1 MAENKMTLD
10 EAIKLANE
18 GDYSKLDNVQLSQMN
33 RVLNEAAS
41 KEGADQDLKD
51 TAEAMVLETENRLTE
66 LNGKTD
72 FAMGDLE
79 SIIDLASSI
88 SGFSKNAD
96 LARAVLE
103 KATKQKENPTSKQM
117 NEAALDDILASD
129 QYTDEE
135 KDLALDAAIEY
146 NNEIDAKAAASE
158 FEVGDASAASEN
170 GGKEDNKKADE
181 KQEENSQL
189 MDKTK
194 SYSLDNNNYKIELNS
209 GQPPYILDTSD
220 EKFQEMIN
228 NLEVGQSFVV
238 GREDS
243 TGQIKADFT
252 IPNDKD
258 HQYIS
263 RQHLVVKKTE
273 NGVFI
278 QDVSKNG
285 SRITEITPKTDE
297 NTAEND
303 GEEQLEEAE
312 NIPEDQAALEAFD
325 KEYGIDT
332 MTAEQLEK
340 NAEVMDASEFNPF
353 ELNEEGKLVHPEFQ
367 AEYDAIQNL
376 EITDDNGE
384 PLSEEEQKKAKEDL
398 LQTAIFEAD
407 MLTRGTARGDEEAI
421 KSQYKANL
429 KSSLQKAVVSAAF
442 ASEIE
447 GKPQNRET
455 YGAAFA
461 KAAAQEGGLKTSLKN
476 IMAYAG
482 VVNGEMTK
490 LRDRLQNKFKEIPAV
505 QKMSAKIA
513 AFDKSMGE
521 KHPKMWKT
529 AKRVGGILAKRVK
542 GIAVYTAV
550 GATAGPIG
558 LAALAVKSG
567 YDSYKGLNEK
577 AKKAGMTLGQYAKT
591 HKMEVGL
598 AFTTSALSLA
608 GSALGLGAGG
618 SEMAQ
623 TVSPYLKT
631 ATRALAIG
639 PKAAKAAFHGLKAA
653 AIKMGWKK
661 GNVQEELAAAK
672 AALNQTVDA
681 TIGMVAGSYLN
692 EGVQSAHAAM
702 DKDGDG
708 TLDIFDADHGEGW
721 ATANEQQLDG
731 LMNDAESVNAILGE
745 GHNHTPEELRE
756 MLSKGEFTDEQL
768 KDIHEFATKNFDEN
782 GIAIDKDGDGI
793 VDYKDRDHGNGWA
806 HANDKQLDALLKDP
820 EAVNSALDKAFG
832 PGHNYTSEELRD
844 MVAQGKFNDVQMRHI
859 DELASKAFD
868 ENGTAVDKDGDGI
881 ADYKDVDHGEGWA
894 TANEKQLDRLME
906 TNAKE
911 VNELLNDGKW
921 HSSDDL
927 KDMMAKGENV
937 EGGFTTEQLKAI
949 HALAS
954 KDYDEN
960 GYIINKD
967 LHKFYEDLAKQ
978 AETKTETQETPDENK
993 GAEQTEPTEVEKTQ
1007 AEEQMYEAILAT
1019 ISKGEDM
1026 NNPEVKASVEALAQQ
1041 HFNDVK
1047 GALAAGNEQAAVD
1060 LLHGLHKQGEA
1071 AEVHEATQRE
1081 DDDSR
1086 GVRHAKE
1093 DLAKVSSQLDE
1104 AKAALAAD
1112 PNNEQLQR
1120 EVEKLEKEFD
1130 KKSLNLDNK
1139 EIKQERSELKDQI
1152 NRDNRSADNLDRTRE
1167 QLEKNLGISQEAADK
1182 QLAAAGFD
1190 LNNLPKDTENLPED
1204 VQKLINA
1211 HNQYAQVDQ
1220 TEATLRGRVAE
1231 NEQAREDLK
1240 AQEKENKEAMKD
1252 VKKGRGFS
1260 TDDEKRASIE
1270 DRLPGQSDFRDSE
1283 MASSLVNMARGGNE
1297 GATQEP
1303 EKVESNEEKVDR
1315 FLRDQVAKGN
1325 MTEAE
1330 AQEQR
1335 EALVAKANA
1344 QKANEEYAQ
1353 QMANPDNW
1361 QEYQAQI
1368 DPSPLQGK
1376 PETAPV
1382 YQPENEGET
1391 LTAKIDP
1398 SPLQGKPKEAPV
1410 YEDPTATMT
1419 REERVDSAAQSLAD
1433 KVRNGE
1439 ISRED
1444 ALKVAADVAHKQ
1456 NDEVMGKRLAEGIE
1470 KSLDHEPNVV
1480 DSELGKVSYTIG
1492 DDGVLKINQ
1501 DLNVYRGDAADRVQ
1515 HNEVANDIGDH
1526 IYGHVE
1532 ARHDILNSEKD
1543 GNVIIGARAGD
1554 GHFAATDQKAY
1565 EAEALKIV
1573 HDDIQN
1579 RISNGE
1585 TVPGADKALGEIEN
1599 RLSTLGLQLG
1609 KNGELEAVN
1618 NQSDLPSYRKMMESE
1633 ADRTEKEEP
1642 QTKPEPKAEEKT
1654 ENREAPEA
1662 VAEPYVAETK
1672 AGNISYSMDD
1682 NGQYKTGGTISVIN
1696 DYEKYKDIEKEIS
1709 AGMGNTPGKS
1719 MIVGHKAQIAYMAD
1733 AINKDIEARLAR
1745 GEDVPHAK
1753 EMMEMNNKQL
1763 KAMGLE
1769 YDKDG
1774 HLHSSKAN
1782 AGNVQTRGKGGRE

>member
-1 MAENKMTLD
+1 MAENKMTVQEAVDLITNNKLEFSD
-10 EAIKLANE
+10 EQLA
-18 GDYSKLDNVQLSQMN
+18 
-33 RVLNEAAS
+33 
-41 KEGADQDLKD
+41 
-51 TAEAMVLETENRLTE
+51 
-66 LNGKTD
+66 
-72 FAMGDLE
+72 
-79 SIIDLASSI
+79 
-88 SGFSKNAD
+88 
-96 LARAVLE
+96 
-103 KATKQKENPTSKQM
+103 QM
-117 NEAALDDILASD
+117 NEAFFEDFTNNPSNDVKDARDIALGLA
-129 QYTDEE
+129 EE
-135 KDLALDAAIEY
+135 RITALAAQDSYDAADLDSIMALAGSISAFSREADVAK
-146 NNEIDAKAAASE
+146 EVLAKAQKQKEELAATAPENEGQEDTSE
-158 FEVGDASAASEN
+158 FEVGEADAGDAEAN
-170 GGKEDNKKADE
+170 
-181 KQEENSQL
+181 EEQV
-189 MDKTK
+189 
-194 SYSLDNNNYKIELNS
+194 E
-209 GQPPYILDTSD
+209 
-220 EKFQEMIN
+220 
-228 NLEVGQSFVV
+228 
-238 GREDS
+238 
-243 TGQIKADFT
+243 
-252 IPNDKD
+252 
-258 HQYIS
+258 
-263 RQHLVVKKTE
+263 
-273 NGVFI
+273 
-278 QDVSKNG
+278 DVSVNEG
-285 SRITEITPKTDE
+285 AEAPTPENQHDETSAGTEE
-297 NTAEND
+297 A
-303 GEEQLEEAE
+303 EEQLEEAE
-312 NIPEDQAALEAFD
+312 NIPEDQAELEAFD

-384 PLSEEEQKKAKEDL
+384 PLSEEEQKKAKENL
-398 LQTAIFEAD
+398 VETAVFEAG
-407 MLTRGTARGDEEAI
+407 MLTRGTAKGDEEAI
-421 KSQYKANL
+421 KAQYVSNL
-429 KSSLQKAVVSAAF
+429 KSSMQKAVVSTAF

-447 GKPQNRET
+447 GKPLNRET
-455 YGAAFA
+455 YGTAFA
-461 KAAAQEGGLKTSLKN
+461 KAASQEGGLRTGLKN

-567 YDSYKGLNEK
+567 YDSYKGLSEK
-577 AKKAGMTLGQYAKT
+577 AKKEGMTLGQYAKT

-598 AFTTSALSLA
+598 AFTTSALSMA

-618 SEMAQ
+618 SELAQ

-692 EGVQSAHAAM
+692 EGLQSAHAAM

-768 KDIHEFATKNFDEN
+768 KDIHELAAKGFDKEGAVIDN
-782 GIAIDKDGDGI
+782 DKDG
-793 VDYKDRDHGNGWA
+793 V
-806 HANDKQLDALLKDP
+806 
-820 EAVNSALDKAFG
+820 
-832 PGHNYTSEELRD
+832 
-844 MVAQGKFNDVQMRHI
+844 
-859 DELASKAFD
+859 
-868 ENGTAVDKDGDGI
+868 
-881 ADYKDVDHGEGWA
+881 ADYKDVDHGEGWSA
-894 TANEKQLDRLME
+894 TDKQLDGLMNDAESVNAILGEGHNHTPEELREMLSKGEFTDEQLKSIHELATKGFDKEGAVIDNDKDGVADYKDIDHGEGWAKANETQLDRLMDADARGV
-906 TNAKE
+906 NA
-911 VNELLNDGKW
+911 VLNDGKW
-921 HSSDDL
+921 HSSAEL
-927 KDMMAKGENV
+927 KDMMDNGK
-937 EGGFTTEQLKAI
+937 FTEEQLKAI
-949 HALAS
+949 HELATREF
-954 KDYDEN
+954 DEN
-960 GYIINKD
+960 GHIIDKD
-967 LHKFYEDLAKQ
+967 LNKLYEDLARQ
-978 AETKTETQETPDENK
+978 AATKAEPQETPDENK
-993 GAEQTEPTEVEKTQ
+993 GQETPANDEKAPAEVEKTP
-1007 AEEQMYEAILAT
+1007 AEQQMYESILAT

-1026 NNPEVKASVEALAQQ
+1026 NNPEVRASVEALAQQ

-1071 AEVHEATQRE
+1071 AEVQEATQRE

-1093 DLAKVSSQLDE
+1093 DLAKVSSKLDE

-1112 PNNEQLQR
+1112 PNNEKLQR

-1152 NRDNRSADNLDRTRE
+1152 NRDNKSADNLDWTRE

-1220 TEATLRGRVAE
+1220 TEAALRGRVAE

-1283 MASSLVNMARGGNE
+1283 LASSLVNMARGGNE
-1297 GATQEP
+1297 GAAQEP

-1344 QKANEEYAQ
+1344 QKANEEYAE

-1361 QEYQAQI
+1361 KEYEAKV

-1376 PETAPV
+1376 PKEAPV

-1391 LTAKIDP
+1391 LTAKIEASPLQGKPKEAPVYQPENEGETLTAEIRP

-1410 YEDPTATMT
+1410 YQPENEGATSAAATPEKEAEEKTETMT
-1419 REERVDSAAQSLAD
+1419 REERIDSAAQGLAD

-1444 ALKVAADVAHKQ
+1444 ALKVAEDVANKQ

-1501 DLNVYRGDAADRVQ
+1501 DLNVYRGDASDKVL
-1515 HNEVANDIGDH
+1515 HNELANDIGDH

-1543 GNVIIGARAGD
+1543 GNVIVGARAGD

-1585 TVPGADKALGEIEN
+1585 TVPGADKALGEIES

-1633 ADRTEKEEP
+1633 ADRSEKEEP
-1642 QTKPEPKAEEKT
+1642 AATTSEPKAEEKT
-1654 ENREAPEA
+1654 ENREAPEVVVEPL
-1662 VAEPYVAETK
+1662 VAESK

-1753 EMMEMNNKQL
+1753 EMMDLNNKQL

-1782 AGNVQTRGKGGRE
+1782 AGNVQTRGKGGRD

>member
-72 FAMGDLE
+72 FAMGDLD

-103 KATKQKENPTSKQM
+103 KATNQKENPTSKQM

-194 SYSLDNNNYKIELNS
+194 PYSLDNNNYKIELNS

-220 EKFQEMIN
+220 EKFQEMVN

-243 TGQIKADFT
+243 AGQIKADFT

-429 KSSLQKAVVSAAF
+429 KSSLQKAVVSTAF

-461 KAAAQEGGLKTSLKN
+461 KAASQEGGLKTSLKN
-476 IMAYAG
+476 IIAYAG

-550 GATAGPIG
+550 GATAGPLG

-567 YDSYKGLNEK
+567 YDSYKGLSEK
-577 AKKAGMTLGQYAKT
+577 AKQEGMTLGQYAKT

-768 KDIHEFATKNFDEN
+768 KNIHEFATKNFDEN

-806 HANDKQLDALLKDP
+806 HANDKQLEALLKDP

-832 PGHNYTSEELRD
+832 SGHNYTSEQLRD
-844 MVAQGKFNDVQMRHI
+844 MVNQGKFSDIQMRHI

-894 TANEKQLDRLME
+894 TANETQLDRLMDADARGV
-906 TNAKE
+906 NAI
-911 VNELLNDGKW
+911 LNDGKW
-921 HSSDDL
+921 HSSAEL
-927 KDMMAKGENV
+927 KDMMDNGQ
-937 EGGFTTEQLKAI
+937 FTEDQLKDI
-949 HALAS
+949 HELATREF
-954 KDYDEN
+954 DEN
-960 GYIINKD
+960 GHIIDKD
-967 LHKFYEDLAKQ
+967 LNKLYEDLARQ
-978 AETKTETQETPDENK
+978 AAAKDAPQETPEENK
-993 GAEQTEPTEVEKTQ
+993 GAEQTEVEKTP
-1007 AEEQMYEAILAT
+1007 AEKQMYEAILAT

-1047 GALAAGNEQAAVD
+1047 GALAAGNEQAAVN
-1060 LLHGLHKQGEA
+1060 LLHSLHKQGEA
-1071 AEVHEATQRE
+1071 VEVHEATQRE

-1112 PNNEQLQR
+1112 PNNEKLQR

-1152 NRDNRSADNLDRTRE
+1152 NRDNRFADNLDRNRE
-1167 QLEKNLGISQEAADK
+1167 QLEKDLGISQEAADK

-1211 HNQYAQVDQ
+1211 HNQYAQFDQ
-1220 TEATLRGRVAE
+1220 VEAALRGRIAE

-1283 MASSLVNMARGGNE
+1283 LASSLVNMARGGNE
-1297 GATQEP
+1297 AATATQEP
-1303 EKVESNEEKVDR
+1303 EKVESNEENIDR

-1330 AQEQR
+1330 AQEER
-1335 EALVAKANA
+1335 DALIAMANA
-1344 QKANEEYAQ
+1344 AEHTEPVKGNQG
-1353 QMANPDNW
+1353 
-1361 QEYQAQI
+1361 QE
-1368 DPSPLQGK
+1368 
-1376 PETAPV
+1376 
-1382 YQPENEGET
+1382 
-1391 LTAKIDP
+1391 
-1398 SPLQGKPKEAPV
+1398 
-1410 YEDPTATMT
+1410 
-1419 REERVDSAAQSLAD
+1419 
-1433 KVRNGE
+1433 
-1439 ISRED
+1439 
-1444 ALKVAADVAHKQ
+1444 
-1456 NDEVMGKRLAEGIE
+1456 
-1470 KSLDHEPNVV
+1470 
-1480 DSELGKVSYTIG
+1480 
-1492 DDGVLKINQ
+1492 Q
-1501 DLNVYRGDAADRVQ
+1501 D
-1515 HNEVANDIGDH
+1515 
-1526 IYGHVE
+1526 
-1532 ARHDILNSEKD
+1532 
-1543 GNVIIGARAGD
+1543 
-1554 GHFAATDQKAY
+1554 
-1565 EAEALKIV
+1565 
-1573 HDDIQN
+1573 
-1579 RISNGE
+1579 
-1585 TVPGADKALGEIEN
+1585 
-1599 RLSTLGLQLG
+1599 
-1609 KNGELEAVN
+1609 
-1618 NQSDLPSYRKMMESE
+1618 
-1633 ADRTEKEEP
+1633 
-1642 QTKPEPKAEEKT
+1642 PKAEEKT
-1654 ENREAPEA
+1654 ENREASEV

-1672 AGNISYSMDD
+1672 AGSLVYHVNEQGDYIYSMPKDQD
-1682 NGQYKTGGTISVIN
+1682 IQKDAETYNTLKEELSKTAPRGASETFV
-1696 DYEKYKDIEKEIS
+1696 EIQ
-1709 AGMGNTPGKS
+1709 AK
-1719 MIVGHKAQIAYMAD
+1719 VAYTAD
-1733 AINKDIEARLAR
+1733 AINKDIDARLAR
-1745 GEDVPHAK
+1745 GEDVPNAEK
-1753 EMMEMNNKQL
+1753 MKATNNAML
-1763 KAMGLE
+1763 KSVGLE

-1782 AGNVQTRGKGGRE
+1782 IGNVQTRGRDYD

>member
-1 MAENKMTLD
+1 MAENKMTVQEAVDLITNNKLEFSD
-10 EAIKLANE
+10 EQLA
-18 GDYSKLDNVQLSQMN
+18 
-33 RVLNEAAS
+33 
-41 KEGADQDLKD
+41 
-51 TAEAMVLETENRLTE
+51 
-66 LNGKTD
+66 
-72 FAMGDLE
+72 
-79 SIIDLASSI
+79 
-88 SGFSKNAD
+88 
-96 LARAVLE
+96 
-103 KATKQKENPTSKQM
+103 QM
-117 NEAALDDILASD
+117 NEAFFEDFTNNPSNDVKDARDIALGLA
-129 QYTDEE
+129 EE
-135 KDLALDAAIEY
+135 RITALAAQDSYDAADLDSIMALAGSISAFSREADIAK
-146 NNEIDAKAAASE
+146 EVLAKAQKQKEELAATAPE
-158 FEVGDASAASEN
+158 NEGQEGEQEYEVGETAAGDTEAN
-170 GGKEDNKKADE
+170 
-181 KQEENSQL
+181 EEQV
-189 MDKTK
+189 
-194 SYSLDNNNYKIELNS
+194 E
-209 GQPPYILDTSD
+209 
-220 EKFQEMIN
+220 
-228 NLEVGQSFVV
+228 
-238 GREDS
+238 
-243 TGQIKADFT
+243 
-252 IPNDKD
+252 
-258 HQYIS
+258 
-263 RQHLVVKKTE
+263 
-273 NGVFI
+273 
-278 QDVSKNG
+278 DVSVNEG
-285 SRITEITPKTDE
+285 AEAPTPE
-297 NTAEND
+297 NQHDTAEPETSV
-303 GEEQLEEAE
+303 GTEEAEEQLEEAE
-312 NIPEDQAALEAFD
+312 NIPEDQAELEAFD

-384 PLSEEEQKKAKEDL
+384 PLSEEEQKKAKENL
-398 LQTAIFEAD
+398 IETAVYEAG
-407 MLTRGTARGDEEAI
+407 MLTRGTAKGDEEAV
-421 KSQYKANL
+421 KAQYVSNL
-429 KSSLQKAVVSAAF
+429 KSSLQKAVVSTVF

-461 KAAAQEGGLKTSLKN
+461 KAASQEGGLKTSLKN

-550 GATAGPIG
+550 GATAGPLG

-567 YDSYKGLNEK
+567 IDSYKGLSEK
-577 AKKAGMTLGQYAKT
+577 AKQEGMTLGQYAKT

-661 GNVQEELAAAK
+661 GNAQEELAAAK

-768 KDIHEFATKNFDEN
+768 KGIHELATKGFDEN
-782 GIAIDKDGDGI
+782 GVAIDKDKDG
-793 VDYKDRDHGNGWA
+793 VADYKDVDHGEGWSA
-806 HANDKQLDALLKDP
+806 TDKQLDGLMNDAESVNAILGEGHNHTPEELKDML
-820 EAVNSALDKAFG
+820 AKGAFTDEQLKG
-832 PGHNYTSEELRD
+832 IH
-844 MVAQGKFNDVQMRHI
+844 
-859 DELASKAFD
+859 ELAAKGFD

-894 TANEKQLDRLME
+894 TANETQLDRLMDADARGV
-906 TNAKE
+906 NAI
-911 VNELLNDGKW
+911 LNDGKW
-921 HSSDDL
+921 HSSAEL
-927 KDMMAKGENV
+927 KDMMDNGQ
-937 EGGFTTEQLKAI
+937 FTEDQLKAI
-949 HALAS
+949 HELATREF
-954 KDYDEN
+954 DEN
-960 GYIINKD
+960 GHIIDKD
-967 LHKFYEDLAKQ
+967 LNKLYEDLARQ
-978 AETKTETQETPDENK
+978 AAAKDAPQETPEENK
-993 GAEQTEPTEVEKTQ
+993 GAEQTEPTEVEKTP
-1007 AEEQMYEAILAT
+1007 AEKQMYEAILAT

-1047 GALAAGNEQAAVD
+1047 GALAAGNEQAAVN
-1060 LLHGLHKQGEA
+1060 LLHSLHKQGEA
-1071 AEVHEATQRE
+1071 VEVQEATQRE

-1093 DLAKVSSQLDE
+1093 DLAKISGKLDE

-1112 PNNEQLQR
+1112 PNNEKLQR

-1152 NRDNRSADNLDRTRE
+1152 NRDNRFADNLDRNRE
-1167 QLEKNLGISQEAADK
+1167 QLEKDLGISQEAADK

-1211 HNQYAQVDQ
+1211 HNQYAQFDQ
-1220 TEATLRGRVAE
+1220 VEAALRGRIAE

-1252 VKKGRGFS
+1252 IKKGRGFS

-1283 MASSLVNMARGGNE
+1283 LASSLVNMARGGNE
-1297 GATQEP
+1297 AATATQEP
-1303 EKVESNEEKVDR
+1303 EKVESNEENVDR
-1315 FLRDQVAKGN
+1315 FLRDQVAKGK

-1330 AQEQR
+1330 AQEKR
-1335 EALVAKANA
+1335 DALIAMANA
-1344 QKANEEYAQ
+1344 AEHTEPVKGNQG
-1353 QMANPDNW
+1353 
-1361 QEYQAQI
+1361 QE
-1368 DPSPLQGK
+1368 
-1376 PETAPV
+1376 
-1382 YQPENEGET
+1382 
-1391 LTAKIDP
+1391 
-1398 SPLQGKPKEAPV
+1398 
-1410 YEDPTATMT
+1410 
-1419 REERVDSAAQSLAD
+1419 
-1433 KVRNGE
+1433 
-1439 ISRED
+1439 
-1444 ALKVAADVAHKQ
+1444 
-1456 NDEVMGKRLAEGIE
+1456 
-1470 KSLDHEPNVV
+1470 
-1480 DSELGKVSYTIG
+1480 
-1492 DDGVLKINQ
+1492 Q
-1501 DLNVYRGDAADRVQ
+1501 D
-1515 HNEVANDIGDH
+1515 
-1526 IYGHVE
+1526 
-1532 ARHDILNSEKD
+1532 
-1543 GNVIIGARAGD
+1543 
-1554 GHFAATDQKAY
+1554 
-1565 EAEALKIV
+1565 
-1573 HDDIQN
+1573 
-1579 RISNGE
+1579 
-1585 TVPGADKALGEIEN
+1585 
-1599 RLSTLGLQLG
+1599 
-1609 KNGELEAVN
+1609 
-1618 NQSDLPSYRKMMESE
+1618 
-1633 ADRTEKEEP
+1633 
-1642 QTKPEPKAEEKT
+1642 PKAEEKT
-1654 ENREAPEA
+1654 ENREASE
-1662 VAEPYVAETK
+1662 VVVEPLVAETK
-1672 AGNISYSMDD
+1672 AGNIFYGIDGKGEFICNSHSLSVGMD
-1682 NGQYKTGGTISVIN
+1682 NQNYKNIEQAILSGLPRDDEMRRVEAGLYAREAYLADSV
-1696 DYEKYKDIEKEIS
+1696 
-1709 AGMGNTPGKS
+1709 
-1719 MIVGHKAQIAYMAD
+1719 
-1733 AINKDIEARLAR
+1733 NKDIDARLAR
-1745 GEDVPHAK
+1745 GENVPYAE
-1753 EMMEMNNKQL
+1753 EMKAANNAIL
-1763 KAMGLE
+1763 KSVGLE

-1774 HLHSSKAN
+1774 HLHSSKAT
-1782 AGNVQTRGKGGRE
+1782 AGNSQTRGKGGRE